1 MRWQEDMTFDA
12 YHKWLGIPAE
22 DQPPNHYRLLAINLF
37 EDDLDVIESAADRQ
51 MAHVRTFQGGPHS
64 ADSQKLLNELSAA
77 KISLLHPQKRA
88 AYDAELRRQLAAAQE
103 PPPSAAP
110 TQPPLPPAPR
120 PQPVA
125 QPVRP
130 ALVPAAVNPLAAPE
144 LVFERASAM
153 RNGRPRRRRNS
164 GWPLAGVAALSAAL
178 VVGYLVWTKPGA
190 EPIALA
196 PPNARPAKTATNPRP
211 DLQPPAPKD
220 PETPSPPTADM
231 EASVQPPD
239 ASSDAAAA
247 FLKTEVRENSPPD
260 RLPAV
265 AESTMPKPSATGL
278 AESLAEKAAN
288 EPANA
293 PPPAANS
300 NAIAAMLVKAKADY
314 LRDMQKVCDSLET
327 YIDKRIESSAR
338 RRTKGP
344 FDAAVQMRV
353 AFDQDGRMPATAPSA
368 FKQKA
373 AKARADLERTYRT
386 AIDEYASARQSAS
399 AAALVEE
406 LNRLGDPEQIGRF
419 RRELLRNPGCE
430 QPPQGSGIPGWTA
443 IKGPWQRREKDPP
456 PQEGTG
462 YFLPGDCAEGEL
474 VQDIDVELYA
484 PRIDSG
490 KQKFEFTGFVRSFK
504 QQPPDTSRIVVEYRD
519 SSNSKILDAADSG
532 PIANVDAWQLVSDKR
547 LAPRETRWVRVR
559 LISTR
564 YGGREN
570 DGYYDGLSFRAVE
583 K

>member
-1 MRWQEDMTFDA
+1 
-12 YHKWLGIPAE
+12 
-22 DQPPNHYRLLAINLF
+22 
-37 EDDLDVIESAADRQ
+37 
-51 MAHVRTFQGGPHS
+51 
-64 ADSQKLLNELSAA
+64 
-77 KISLLHPQKRA
+77 
-88 AYDAELRRQLAAAQE
+88 
-103 PPPSAAP
+103 
-110 TQPPLPPAPR
+110 
-120 PQPVA
+120 
-125 QPVRP
+125 
-130 ALVPAAVNPLAAPE
+130 
-144 LVFERASAM
+144 
-153 RNGRPRRRRNS
+153 
-164 GWPLAGVAALSAAL
+164 
-178 VVGYLVWTKPGA
+178 
-190 EPIALA
+190 
-196 PPNARPAKTATNPRP
+196 
-211 DLQPPAPKD
+211 
-220 PETPSPPTADM
+220 M
-231 EASVQPPD
+231 EASVQSPPD

-247 FLKTEVRENSPPD
+247 FLKTEIRENSPPD

-265 AESTMPKPSATGL
+265 AESTMPKPSVTGL
-278 AESLAEKAAN
+278 AESLAEKAAD

-338 RRTKGP
+338 RRAKGP

-373 AKARADLERTYRT
+373 AKARADLERAYRT

-399 AAALVEE
+399 AAVLVEE
-406 LNRLGDPEQIGRF
+406 LNRLGDAEQIGRF

-462 YFLPGDCAEGEL
+462 YFLPGDCAEAEL
-474 VQDIDVELYA
+474 VQDIDLELYA

-547 LAPRETRWVRVR
+547 LVPRETRWVCVR

-570 DGYYDGLSFRAVE
+570 DGYYDGLSFRAVD